1 MALNR
6 DPECGLDLS
15 HRDSLFA
22 SLTPGGIGAEIGVDW
37 GDYSRRIMELAQ
49 PRLMF
54 LIDVWCDQ
62 PAEIIGHDPANS
74 LQDVKYWQCL
84 QRYTTDERYRMVK
97 FKSPEI
103 ASVFPDGYF
112 DWAYIDANHLL
123 AYEDATAWWKKIR
136 PGGILMGHDYCTPG
150 TTNGCVGDYITVKPD
165 IDRWVA
171 EMGLKMY
178 LTVETDTDYHNWI
191 VFKK

>member
-22 SLTPGGIGAEIGVDW
+22 SLAPGGIGAEIGVDW

-49 PRLMF
+49 PRLLYLVDF
-54 LIDVWCDQ
+54 WENQ
-62 PAEIIGHDPANS
+62 PAETIGHDPANS

-112 DWAYIDANHLL
+112 DWVFEDSNHLL
-123 AYEDATAWWKKIR
+123 AYEHAVAWWPKIKS
-136 PGGILMGHDYCTPG
+136 GGLYTAHDFCDKG
-150 TTNGCVGDYITVKPD
+150 DTNGRVGDYIKVREDLERWAVEYNQKYWVTRDDGAYKCFVTRKP
-165 IDRWVA
+165 
-171 EMGLKMY
+171 
-178 LTVETDTDYHNWI
+178 
-191 VFKK
+191 

>member
-112 DWAYIDANHLL
+112 DWVFEDSNHLL
-123 AYEDATAWWKKIR
+123 AYEHAVAWWPKIR
-136 PGGILMGHDYCTPG
+136 SGGLYRAHDFCDG
-150 TTNGCVGDYITVKPD
+150 DGIVGDYITFKPD
-165 IDRWVA
+165 MTRWAA
-171 EMGLKMY
+171 EYNQKFW
-178 LTVETDTDYHNWI
+178 LTRDDGTYKCFVTR
-191 VFKK
+191 KP